1 MALRIR
7 GILYNAIR
15 YLFCLMRAL
24 FPVCFVCAQLCRAQA
39 PSLTSVPRWC
49 PQSLRRPLPVSQRNQ
64 LLRWGYRK
72 KGGGASPW
80 VRSQLWECMGG
91 PLWPGQVRTPRPLLF
106 SFEALPP
113 ADSSGGGMEA
123 DHSQYP
129 FPFSLLFLRKNL
141 LYKKEWDGHA
151 LPFPHQLSHCM
162 MTPFMTPHLSTCR
175 GSSREVSGK
184 RLKGMNFTVC
194 IL

>member
-91 PLWPGQVRTPRPLLF
+91 VASVARPGEDPTPTPVLLRG
-106 SFEALPP
+106 S
-113 ADSSGGGMEA
+113 
-123 DHSQYP
+123 
-129 FPFSLLFLRKNL
+129 
-141 LYKKEWDGHA
+141 
-151 LPFPHQLSHCM
+151 
-162 MTPFMTPHLSTCR
+162 STCR
-175 GSSREVSGK
+175 QFGRRDGGGSQPISISFQSPLPEEELALQEGK
-184 RLKGMNFTVC
+184 GRTCPTLSSSTVP
-194 IL
+194 LHDDSFHDSSP

>member
-1 MALRIR
+1 MHSYVGPKHLHSHLCQDGALRASVGPCQYHR
-7 GILYNAIR
+7 G
-15 YLFCLMRAL
+15 
-24 FPVCFVCAQLCRAQA
+24 
-39 PSLTSVPRWC
+39 TSFSGGVTEKKEEE
-49 PQSLRRPLPVSQRNQ
+49 LPPGSDHSSGSA
-64 LLRWGYRK
+64 W
-72 KGGGASPW
+72 GAS
-80 VRSQLWECMGG
+80 VA
-91 PLWPGQVRTPRPLLF
+91 GQVRSPRPLLF

-113 ADSSGGGMEA
+113 ADSSGGRMEA

-129 FPFSLLFLRKNL
+129 FPISLLFLRKNL
-141 LYKKEWDGHA
+141 LYKKERDGHA

-162 MTPFMTPHLSTCR
+162 MTPFMPPHLSTCR